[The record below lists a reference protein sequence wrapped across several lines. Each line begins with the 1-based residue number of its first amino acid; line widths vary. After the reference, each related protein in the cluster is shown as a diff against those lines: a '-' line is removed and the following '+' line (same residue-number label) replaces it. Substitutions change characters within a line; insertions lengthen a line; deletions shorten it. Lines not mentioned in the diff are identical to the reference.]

1 MAIENRNLEPG
12 TKLVAHY
19 KKETYHAL
27 VVAGPEG
34 KVLYQLSPY
43 DGREFKSPSSLGTA
57 VTGKAC
63 NGWTF
68 WSIASGLEE
77 PPPAAEG
84 EIQAEETVAGDSPDQ
99 GESDHTEPLPEVAT
113 SMAGFRRVPNQR
125 GVPEGEVRL
134 YCDACQGSFTTP
146 SGQQPD
152 TSPRGTGQTM
162 LPARRKPRAS
172 CPTTPFPSNQAGSP
186 VGPAFLSICCI
197 HQPLC
202 Q

>member
-19 KKETYHAL
+19 KKEVYRAL

-43 DGREFKSPSSLGTA
+43 DGRDFMSPSALGMA

-63 NGWTF
+63 NGWAF
-68 WSIASGLEE
+68 WSIALGQVEQLPVEE
-77 PPPAAEG
+77 VVP
-84 EIQAEETVAGDSPDQ
+84 QTSPDQ
-99 GESDHTEPLPEVAT
+99 QEKEGEAPEPVV
-113 SMAGFRRVPNQR
+113 AGFRRVPNQR

-134 YCDACQGSFTTP
+134 YCDACRESFTTP

-152 TSPRGTGQTM
+152 TCPQGHRPGDA
-162 LPARRKPRAS
+162 AREEEAQS
-172 CPTTPFPSNQAGSP
+172 
-186 VGPAFLSICCI
+186 
-197 HQPLC
+197 
-202 Q
+202 